1 MLTSKENAMD
11 IVLYVNLL
19 TYSDNFQAIQLK
31 QRELHYLNTNEG

>member
-19 TYSDNFQAIQLK
+19 TYFDNFQAIQLK